1 MGFLDAIQGLL
12 KGGTRG
18 FNGLERAVL
27 TQASRA
33 LPQTLQRRWEQRIEA
48 VNLVQRLD
56 GGREVNCYVM
66 KHGKPAF
73 DDETRIDAAAG
84 EKVLARFVVEGAP
97 GTANSGNLWLINGNL
112 FSIEFDR
119 PTEHA
124 VFDAVSAVRVQLTE
138 TKGDGSF

>member
-18 FNGLERAVL
+18 FSGLERAVL

-33 LPQTLQRRWEQRIEA
+33 LPQTLQRRWEQRIES
-48 VNLVQRLD
+48 VNLVQRFD

-66 KHGKPAF
+66 KHGKPVL
-73 DDETRIDAAAG
+73 DDDTRIDDAAG

-97 GTANSGNLWLINGNL
+97 GTANSGNLWLVNGNL

-124 VFDAVSAVRVQLTE
+124 VLDAVTDVRVQLTNRRE
-138 TKGDGSF
+138 TSL